1 MPASSFSMPSYGK
14 FPELP
19 KLGGPLHGAITN
31 DQVAGNSF
39 GETMLSMIGKANETM
54 SKPEQLSIRAVTTG
68 DVDIHEV
75 MIALGKSE
83 VAFKLITAV
92 TQKVVGA
99 VDKLTGMQI

>member
-1 MPASSFSMPSYGK
+1 MVLQNQNLAYGQLPQMPGMPGLK
-14 FPELP
+14 GQITHNAGIE
-19 KLGGPLHGAITN
+19 GA
-31 DQVAGNSF
+31 SF
-39 GETMLSMIGKANETM
+39 GQTLGAVLNKANNVM
-54 SKPEQLSIRAVTTG
+54 SEPEKLTIKAVNTG

-99 VDKLTGMQI
+99 FDKLTSMQV

>member
-1 MPASSFSMPSYGK
+1 MANPGLK
-14 FPELP
+14 
-19 KLGGPLHGAITN
+19 GHITN
-31 DQVAGNSF
+31 DQGSGSSF
-39 GETMLSMIGKANETM
+39 GNTMLEMLNKANTTM
-54 SKPEQLSIRAVTTG
+54 SQPEKLSIRAVTKG

-99 VDKLTGMQI
+99 VDKLTSMQI

>member
-1 MPASSFSMPSYGK
+1 MQGFNAQAYGQI
-14 FPELP
+14 P
-19 KLGGPLHGAITN
+19 KVPGMSNPGLKGHVSN
-31 DQVAGNSF
+31 DQIAGGSF
-39 GETMLSMIGKANETM
+39 GETMLSMLGKANETL
-54 SKPEQLSIRAVTTG
+54 SKPENLSIRAVTNG

-99 VDKLTGMQI
+99 VDKLTSMQI